1 MPTVLDPTAA
11 KINQAIRNCLNR
23 CYVTANP
30 LDALADCV
38 AELRDQPEWTVPEI
52 AQVEGAVRRMLGAM
66 LDDSD
71 NPDADG
77 DTLTEELSG

>member
-11 KINQAIRNCLNR
+11 KINKAIRNCLNR

-38 AELRDQPEWTVPEI
+38 AELGAQPEWTVPEI